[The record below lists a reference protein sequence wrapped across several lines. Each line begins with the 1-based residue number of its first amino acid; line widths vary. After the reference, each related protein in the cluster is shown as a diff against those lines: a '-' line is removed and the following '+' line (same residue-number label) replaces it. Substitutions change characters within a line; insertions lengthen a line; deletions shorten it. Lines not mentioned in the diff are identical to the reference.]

1 MDFLH
6 FAAALCINERAGGKK
21 SLVDTPMCQIT
32 SERMVSLS
40 DQWDVRLFVLRE
52 APPSALPAT
61 PRLTD
66 HSPASVPA
74 TQGVLLPPPQADSLA
89 SQQNYTLADSPLVR
103 LVGAGPQASAAQQL
117 EAITLQQ
124 QQQEL
129 PQDWGQQQ
137 QPHLLQQQQQQPNEE
152 LLPEVSASSQRW
164 GPEGDLAY
172 QGQQH
177 QQHQQ
182 AGHHQQQPHHPQGGA
197 ELQGQLQGGAQL
209 QGQLQEGLGSNK
221 GGDMAYKPDG
231 WSLASESS
239 VAGSS
244 EVRRLAKPA
253 CACVGGWVQARTP
266 FTQILSSR
274 PQGSVEGSLQQSPL
288 GPGSQLGHRDE
299 PPLPQGH
306 NVSTSPWTLSAAAS
320 LPQHPVRASSIPAG
334 RQGQPFAL
342 TLKGTPAFSSTTSKQ
357 SSLNYHGIP
366 QWHHMQE
373 GLHFDVD
380 GRVGV
385 VFNISERYML
395 GTLSMLTVGMAPHE
409 MYATML
415 RVLSFISNKEREM
428 EQSSTMVQRRWVGD

>member
-1 MDFLH
+1 MAGRWPVR
-6 FAAALCINERAGGKK
+6 AAWRAVARCEGWQ
-21 SLVDTPMCQIT
+21 SLRVHA
-32 SERMVSLS
+32 
-40 DQWDVRLFVLRE
+40 W
-52 APPSALPAT
+52 
-61 PRLTD
+61 
-66 HSPASVPA
+66 
-74 TQGVLLPPPQADSLA
+74 
-89 SQQNYTLADSPLVR
+89 
-103 LVGAGPQASAAQQL
+103 
-117 EAITLQQ
+117 
-124 QQQEL
+124 
-129 PQDWGQQQ
+129 
-137 QPHLLQQQQQQPNEE
+137 
-152 LLPEVSASSQRW
+152 
-164 GPEGDLAY
+164 
-172 QGQQH
+172 
-177 QQHQQ
+177 
-182 AGHHQQQPHHPQGGA
+182 
-197 ELQGQLQGGAQL
+197 
-209 QGQLQEGLGSNK
+209 
-221 GGDMAYKPDG
+221 
-231 WSLASESS
+231 
-239 VAGSS
+239 
-244 EVRRLAKPA
+244 
-253 CACVGGWVQARTP
+253 VGGCKRAR
-266 FTQILSSR
+266 ILSSR

-428 EQSSTMVQRRWVGD
+428 EQSSTMVQRRAALGLESLTSFRDLQVLVKYMAEKSAAVVRNHQSVRVPSIASSSTLL